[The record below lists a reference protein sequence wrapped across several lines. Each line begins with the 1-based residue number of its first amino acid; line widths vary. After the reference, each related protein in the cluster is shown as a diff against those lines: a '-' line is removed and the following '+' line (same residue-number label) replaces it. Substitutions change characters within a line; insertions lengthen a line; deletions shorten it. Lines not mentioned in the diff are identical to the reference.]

1 MNGFFKTYVGR
12 NGARLRGTLL
22 LALVLALLLTACGR
36 GKADGKD
43 PAQNAD
49 VTDTTQTA
57 PKSEQ
62 EPQTPAEPP
71 LPSQSVQP
79 AEPPLPSQ
87 SVQPAEPPLPS
98 QSVQPAEPERPAEPA
113 VPEIVPAPA
122 AETPAEPVRQDGSAA
137 AGGIA
142 SMAYDLLGCAFESG
156 GSGPD
161 TFDNSGFV
169 YYICRENG
177 IAIPR
182 RSSEMAD
189 FGESVAWDD
198 LQSGDICVM
207 ANEIGGS
214 AGFVGIYVGDMQFI
228 ACNKPGTVASVQNLD
243 VQYWRDRFISGRRVA

>member
-62 EPQTPAEPP
+62 EPQT
-71 LPSQSVQP
+71 
-79 AEPPLPSQ
+79 
-87 SVQPAEPPLPS
+87 PAEPPLPS